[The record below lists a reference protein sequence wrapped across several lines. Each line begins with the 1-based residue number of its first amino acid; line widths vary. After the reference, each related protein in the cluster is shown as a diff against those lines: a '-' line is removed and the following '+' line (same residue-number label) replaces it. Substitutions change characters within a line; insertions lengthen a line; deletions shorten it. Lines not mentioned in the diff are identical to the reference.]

1 MTKGA
6 SAAVLTFTRYE
17 ERLVERI
24 DKNSVRRR
32 EFVVR
37 TTKALRFTACSLI
50 TRGRRQKRKKR
61 LMN

>member
-6 SAAVLTFTRYE
+6 SAAVFTFTRYE

-24 DKNSVRRR
+24 DRDSAKRQ
-32 EFVVR
+32 EFVIM
-37 TTKALRFTACSLI
+37 TTKALKLTSCSLI
-50 TRGRRQKRKKR
+50 TRGRKQKRKKR